1 MAENAHSIS
10 RNASDEKAAI
20 RRISIDGGGRNFP
33 IVPHLPLLSSAPHE
47 WDGFLLER
55 HLSDGFDVPKH
66 SHSSILLSM
75 QLNASLR
82 LGWKS
87 EQGGQSAVVDAGN
100 LTLHGAAG
108 CNGSTWEGAYN
119 RILFELDQRHLE
131 HLTEGKVAGVRVEIA
146 ERWSFKDRRLE
157 HLLKTLYMEL
167 QEGAPAG
174 RLFGEQVG
182 NAIAML
188 LAKQYSVMRPEV
200 YGNGGQIPTSRL
212 KKVFDYVEAH
222 LHQDIHLSDL
232 ASIAA
237 MSPYYFA
244 RLFKNSTGVSPHQ
257 YVIQRR
263 IDRAQQMLRASKT
276 SIFEIGVRVGY
287 ADPKHFRTLFRR
299 EVGLSPNDYR
309 AARG

>member
-1 MAENAHSIS
+1 MSCEVS
-10 RNASDEKAAI
+10 RSTGNSVKNLPI
-20 RRISIDGGGRNFP
+20 RRISIDGGGRNFSL
-33 IVPHLPLLSSAPHE
+33 VPHLPLLSSASQH
-47 WDGFLLER
+47 WGGFLLER
-55 HLSDGFDVPKH
+55 QVSNGFEIPKH

-87 EQGGQSAVVDAGN
+87 EQGGQSAVMDEGS

-108 CNGSTWEGAYN
+108 CHASTWEGAYN
-119 RILFELDQRHLE
+119 RIFFELDHKHLE
-131 HLTEGKVAGVRVEIA
+131 HLTEGRIAGTSVEIA
-146 ERWSFKDRRLE
+146 ERWSFKDSRLE
-157 HLLKTLYMEL
+157 HLLKTLYAEL
-167 QEGAPAG
+167 REGAPAG

-188 LAKQYSVMRPEV
+188 LATQYSVIRPDV
-200 YGNGGQIPTSRL
+200 YGSGGKLPSSRM
-212 KKVFDYVEAH
+212 KKVFDYVDAS

-232 ASIAA
+232 ASVAV

-257 YVIQRR
+257 YVILRR
-263 IDRAQQMLRASKT
+263 IDRAKEMLRHSKM

-287 ADPKHFRTLFRR
+287 ADAKHFRTLFRR
-299 EVGLSPNDYR
+299 EIGISPNDYR
-309 AARG
+309 MARG

>member
-1 MAENAHSIS
+1 MSCEVLRTTGNGVENLP
-10 RNASDEKAAI
+10 I
-20 RRISIDGGGRNFP
+20 RRISIDGGGGHFP
-33 IVPHLPLLSSAPHE
+33 LVPHLPLLSSASQQWE
-47 WDGFLLER
+47 GFLLER
-55 HLSDGFDVPKH
+55 HLSNGFEVPKH

-119 RILFELDQRHLE
+119 RVLFELDHKHLE
-131 HLTEGKVAGVRVEIA
+131 RLTEGKVAGARVEIA
-146 ERWSFKDRRLE
+146 ERWSFQDSRLE
-157 HLLKTLYMEL
+157 HLLKTLYAEL
-167 QEGAPAG
+167 REGAPAG

-182 NAIAML
+182 NAVAML
-188 LAKQYSVMRPEV
+188 LAKQYSVIRPDV
-200 YGNGGQIPTSRL
+200 YGSGGKIPSSRL
-212 KKVFDYVEAH
+212 KKVFDHVEAY
-222 LHQDIHLSDL
+222 LHQEIHLSDL
-232 ASIAA
+232 ASTAA

-244 RLFKNSTGVSPHQ
+244 RLFKNSIGVSPHQ
-257 YVIQRR
+257 YVIQQR
-263 IDRAQQMLRASKT
+263 IDRAKEMLRTSKM

-287 ADPKHFRTLFRR
+287 ADAKHFRTLFRR
-299 EVGLSPNDYR
+299 EVGISPSDYR

>member
-1 MAENAHSIS
+1 
-10 RNASDEKAAI
+10 
-20 RRISIDGGGRNFP
+20 
-33 IVPHLPLLSSAPHE
+33 VLL
-47 WDGFLLER
+47 
-55 HLSDGFDVPKH
+55 
-66 SHSSILLSM
+66 
-75 QLNASLR
+75 QL
-82 LGWKS
+82 
-87 EQGGQSAVVDAGN
+87 
-100 LTLHGAAG
+100 H
-108 CNGSTWEGAYN
+108 
-119 RILFELDQRHLE
+119 
-131 HLTEGKVAGVRVEIA
+131 
-146 ERWSFKDRRLE
+146 
-157 HLLKTLYMEL
+157 
-167 QEGAPAG
+167 
-174 RLFGEQVG
+174 
-182 NAIAML
+182 
-188 LAKQYSVMRPEV
+188 
-200 YGNGGQIPTSRL
+200 IPTSRL
-212 KKVFDYVEAH
+212 KKVFDYVEAY